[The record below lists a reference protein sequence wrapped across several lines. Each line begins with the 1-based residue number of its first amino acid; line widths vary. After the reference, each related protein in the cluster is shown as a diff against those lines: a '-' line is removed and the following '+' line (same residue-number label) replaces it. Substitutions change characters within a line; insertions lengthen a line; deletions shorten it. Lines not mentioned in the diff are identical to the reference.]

1 MTDRRSGAGRGKEN
15 SRRKTRRENRSR
27 SRQDGQKRTVG
38 RGRTAKREGEPGPT
52 GIPVGRR
59 RNRAG
64 KKGAPGENRTGVR
77 APGCCGGEAGRVG
90 GDGPG
95 SGVFRGKSC
104 GACRDSAAVRP
115 ASGILYRARGEAACE
130 CTGGQPGQEERRL
143 KQAGRTGVEEEE
155 RGSISGAGAYRHP
168 AADGKE
174 SMRLRGQPGR
184 QSGRANGETGQTGQP
199 GQPGQPGRNRADRVT
214 GRKENRERTE
224 NGGEHGVQNDGDAA
238 AGALSGGRG
247 F

>member
-1 MTDRRSGAGRGKEN
+1 MH
-15 SRRKTRRENRSR
+15 RESR
-27 SRQDGQKRTVG
+27 SDGGETGPGRKAHRAKTVQG
-38 RGRTAKREGEPGPT
+38 CGHRAAA
-52 GIPVGRR
+52 
-59 RNRAG
+59 AG
-64 KKGAPGENRTGVR
+64 KRGVS
-77 APGCCGGEAGRVG
+77 
-90 GDGPG
+90 GDGSG

-155 RGSISGAGAYRHP
+155 RGSISGARAFRHP

-199 GQPGQPGRNRADRVT
+199 GGNRTDGTTGEKPGGQGNRQERKPGKDRKRGRAWNS
-214 GRKENRERTE
+214 K
-224 NGGEHGVQNDGDAA
+224 
-238 AGALSGGRG
+238 
-247 F
+247 